1 MINRSDLITAVLND
15 YAQLCA
21 DDPSDD
27 DLSLDA
33 YRAQLDAYTD
43 DQLLRECCVTFDDDY
58 TIDDYIQQHT

>member
-1 MINRSDLITAVLND
+1 MLNRSDLITAVLND
-15 YAQLCA
+15 YAQMCA

-43 DQLLRECCVTFDDDY
+43 DQLLRECGVTFDDDY
-58 TIDDYIQQHT
+58 TVNDYIQQHT